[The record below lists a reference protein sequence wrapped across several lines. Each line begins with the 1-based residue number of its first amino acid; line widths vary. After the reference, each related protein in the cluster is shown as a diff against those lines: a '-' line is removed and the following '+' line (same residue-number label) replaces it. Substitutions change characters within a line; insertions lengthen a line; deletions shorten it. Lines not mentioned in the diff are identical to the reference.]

1 MSTVRCSRIHNDNE
15 SSSPAVC
22 RRNVQSRMNRNGV
35 KKEEDGPR
43 TTPMRP
49 RARQWKQR
57 QTHVQKPPTYLGR
70 RRRKTFPA
78 ALVFGLSCV
87 SIHTMI
93 GLASLLLVDPTE
105 GLVMGQWVQRRLVP
119 PSSGLQST
127 TPPGDSSSSSSSSSM
142 RETTR
147 DIIAVSGTR
156 PPSYNKY
163 NNQIM
168 DLATTYEE
176 HELKEMEW
184 LVRSTATLLCR
195 DTNND
200 DADMIEQQ
208 RGTNDNIALRLSP
221 QTSQTK
227 SEIRRV
233 HLLMKAWARRSPVAN
248 SNAPRVVERILQRLV
263 EERDAGSNN
272 GDNDNNKDNN
282 NKDDDK
288 IGITTKTYNILLDAW
303 SQSREEGSAERAEQI
318 LSEMETLYLSS
329 GDEDLRPNESSY
341 NACIKAHV
349 KNGSNSN
356 GADSV
361 NKAEAILNRMAA
373 ANANRTTE
381 HQVTPNR
388 RSYNLLLYALAN
400 SSFAD
405 AAERA
410 DSILS
415 KMLLAYRQGD
425 ENVKPDINSY
435 NQVIA
440 SWARGKV
447 SGFEYRMQS
456 VLDKLLRD
464 SVSMKIQ
471 PNADTF
477 NTVMGGWL
485 KSNKPEAQERIED
498 ILEKM
503 QTSFASGN
511 EDAKPDR
518 VSINTAIVAFCKNGG
533 DSSTAVERAMEMRDS
548 MESEYS
554 IKPDTVTNNI
564 LVDSWCKSRRPDAPE
579 RVVELLDV
587 MERDYKKGLGR
598 VKPDSYT
605 YSSVIDSYTKCGRVD
620 AGERA
625 EEIMERMRDL
635 YRNHGGDTA
644 VTSVYNAGE
653 LLACLVSRHLQVS
666 APYASFR
673 LIHALGENSRIMFA
687 SHVIYLLLQ
696 SLMHGHPPNLTRRLN
711 ESKHGCAKWKNVPTI
726 PLFLDRIVS
735 LTIPVSRPCA
745 TGARK
750 RLLAPNKF

>member
-1 MSTVRCSRIHNDNE
+1 
-15 SSSPAVC
+15 
-22 RRNVQSRMNRNGV
+22 MNRNCCE
-35 KKEEDGPR
+35 KEDGQR
-43 TTPMRP
+43 TLI
-49 RARQWKQR
+49 RQR
-57 QTHVQKPPTYLGR
+57 DVTHTQPSLTTNSNLGR
-70 RRRKTFPA
+70 RRKSKPFPV
-78 ALVFGLSCV
+78 ALVFGLA
-87 SIHTMI
+87 TAAMI
-93 GLASLLLVDPTE
+93 GMASVLIDPAE
-105 GLVMGQWVQRRLVP
+105 AFVVMGRRVRRRPRLIHP
-119 PSSGLQST
+119 PRSDFKLQST
-127 TPPGDSSSSSSSSSM
+127 NTPDEATPGAISTTKTDVEVGNSSSSSSSSSIPASSTATAS
-142 RETTR
+142 RTR
-147 DIIAVSGTR
+147 GVMMMTHAATANTHPQDYHNNSNSSNNSISRSSNST
-156 PPSYNKY
+156 Y
-163 NNQIM
+163 NNMIM
-168 DLATTYEE
+168 DLATFEE

-184 LVRSTATLLCR
+184 LVRSTATLLGR
-195 DTNND
+195 DNIDDDDDDVKEQGDTNNN
-200 DADMIEQQ
+200 
-208 RGTNDNIALRLSP
+208 RPSP
-221 QTSQTK
+221 PVAQTK

-233 HLLMKAWARRSPVAN
+233 HLLMKAWARRSPQAN

-272 GDNDNNKDNN
+272 DGSNDNQN
-282 NKDDDK
+282 DDDQIK
-288 IGITTKTYNILLDAW
+288 ITTKTYNILLDAW

-329 GDEDLRPNESSY
+329 DDEDLRPNESSY

-349 KNGSNSN
+349 KNGSSSNRNSN

-361 NKAEAILNRMAA
+361 NNAEAILNRMAA
-373 ANANRTTE
+373 AN
-381 HQVTPNR
+381 VTPNR

-400 SSFAD
+400 SSFVD

-415 KMLLAYRQGD
+415 KMLAAYRQGD

-447 SGFEYRMQS
+447 AGFEYRMQS

-471 PNADTF
+471 PNSDTF

-485 KSNKPEAQERIED
+485 KSNKPEAQERIDD

-503 QTSFASGN
+503 KSSFANGN

-518 VSINTAIVAFCKNGG
+518 VSINTVLAAFRKNGG
-533 DSSTAVERAMEMRDS
+533 DTALDQAMKIRYS

-554 IKPDTVTNNI
+554 ITPDTVTNNI

-587 MERDYKKGLGR
+587 MERDYRRSKS

-605 YSSVIDSYTKCGRVD
+605 YSSVIDSYTKCSRVD

-625 EEIMERMRDL
+625 EEILERMRDL
-635 YRNHGGDTA
+635 YRNHGGDAA

-653 LLACLVSRHLQVS
+653 LPRFCLFTLSS
-666 APYASFR
+666 
-673 LIHALGENSRIMFA
+673 
-687 SHVIYLLLQ
+687 
-696 SLMHGHPPNLTRRLN
+696 
-711 ESKHGCAKWKNVPTI
+711 
-726 PLFLDRIVS
+726 
-735 LTIPVSRPCA
+735 
-745 TGARK
+745 
-750 RLLAPNKF
+750 